1 MSYFVTGATGFIGRH
16 LVERLLE
23 REGDIHVL
31 VREES
36 QEKLD
41 ALRERLGRRR
51 PRQARQPATSPS
63 RCLGVSE
70 EDRKALRR
78 RRALLPPRGDLRHD
92 RRRGAQPPAQR
103 QRHAERRRPR
113 QRARRRPLPPR
124 LLDRGRG
131 RVRGPL
137 HRGLLR
143 RGPEAPAPVPPD
155 QVRGREARARSELTV
170 PWRVYRPVDR
180 RRQLPDRRDGQ
191 DRRARTTSSRRS
203 RSCATRCRSGSRWSA
218 SRSAGRTSC
227 RSTTSPRRWTTSR
240 TSPTST
246 ARPSTSSTR
255 RSQRVG
261 RGLNTFARPATRRR
275 WSCASTSG

>member
-36 QEKLD
+36 QEKLE
-41 ALRERLGRRR
+41 ALREGWETA
-51 PRQARQPATSPS
+51 PTASSPSSATSRS
-63 RCLGVSE
+63 RCSGSP
-70 EDRKALRR
+70 RR
-78 RRALLPPRGDLRHD
+78 TARRSRGRALLPPRGDLRHD

-103 QRHAERRRPR
+103 QRHAERDRPR

-124 LLDRGRG
+124 LLDRGRR
-131 RVRGPL
+131 RVRRPL

-143 RGPEAPAPVPPD
+143 RGPEARAPLPQD
-155 QVRGREARARSELTV
+155 QVRGREARAPGRQG
-170 PWRVYRPVDR
+170 PVARLPALDR
-180 RRQLPDRRDGQ
+180 RRQLQDRRDGQ
-191 DRRARTTSSRRS
+191 DRRALLLLQGDPEGALRAAAVVPARRH
-203 RSCATRCRSGSRWSA
+203 R
-218 SRSAGRTSC
+218 GRQDQH
-227 RSTTSPRRWTTSR
+227 RAPSTTSRRRWTTSP

-255 RSQRVG
+255 R
-261 RGLNTFARPATRRR
+261 
-275 WSCASTSG
+275 